1 LFLLLSS
8 PLPLPLVLV
17 LGVAVVVVVVAGAAV
32 VVVEP
37 VVCVVDVLMTH
48 IWLDVDIFVDV
59 VMVIVPNLSRTPLMH
74 ALKHT
79 TG

>member
-17 LGVAVVVVVVAGAAV
+17 LGVAVVVVVVVVGAA

-37 VVCVVDVLMTH
+37 VVHVDALMTR
-48 IWLDVDIFVDV
+48 IGLMWMFLLMWSSSFQF
-59 VMVIVPNLSRTPLMH
+59 PNLSRTP
-74 ALKHT
+74 
-79 TG
+79 